1 MKSIKVA
8 KWCGRFVRCGY
19 IWAECVMIS
28 WFSYRDG
35 CCTDHTTRSITP
47 WWPGSV
53 FHYSWFCRIATCNF
67 SMIECAITLTF
78 VFPQMFLLLHCKIS
92 KTKTKEMISVL
103 ENVFTEWLERSHHD
117 IHVIGGV
124 LPSSWPPKMY
134 IFFTSK
140 LQLANEISV
149 EKVIACF
156 LSVISVTLKGHWQVA
171 LCVHS
176 AQAKGQGH

>member
-1 MKSIKVA
+1 MKSIKIA

-19 IWAECVMIS
+19 IWAESVMIS

-35 CCTDHTTRSITP
+35 CCTDHTTTSITP
-47 WWPGSV
+47 WWPGSA

-124 LPSSWPPKMY
+124 LPSSWLFHMK
-134 IFFTSK
+134 IT
-140 LQLANEISV
+140 
-149 EKVIACF
+149 ACKWNF
-156 LSVISVTLKGHWQVA
+156 SWKGDCLFPFSYFCDIERSLTGGTL
-171 LCVHS
+171 CT
-176 AQAKGQGH
+176 